1 MKNRILVGTIASLLF
16 DMAITGAATSPAW
29 ANDHPSAPGQSSSA
43 YDAAAR
49 NQVSGKG
56 DGWSWHLDTSTGVLT
71 LGGDNIHAD
80 KPENIWTGHHDSVRH
95 IVFEPGS
102 KAVGSLD
109 YMFEQMLN
117 LQTVDLTNV
126 DLSGVTSLDYAFE
139 ECSELESVY
148 IGTKKD
154 AGVYLSGADLSG
166 LKSKK
171 GLFADCPKLKHFDL
185 SDIDASSLKE
195 GVIGWE
201 SPQLTTLNL
210 ERANL
215 TGLTQL
221 LMPRGNKTVE
231 VVEAAGLQ
239 LSDSCRTIIG
249 FPGCKNLK
257 RADLSNWNTKGVE
270 EIRSLFTRCYSLT
283 DFDTTGWDT
292 SNVTRMTSAFESCHG
307 LEHIDLRHW
316 DVSSVED
323 MRSMFNNC
331 YSATS
336 IDTSGW
342 DTSSLK
348 EAARCFRNCSSLKDF
363 DLSHWNVRNLESA
376 AYMFQECMGL
386 TSVDL
391 GTWRPLKLQS
401 VYGMFEECENLKR
414 LDLGEWKTPS
424 LKDMGEFVKGCTR
437 LKSID
442 VSKFDTSKVEDMHWA
457 FGGCDSLQ
465 ALDLSNFSAESLTD
479 GRWAISGLSS
489 LKHLDISGLG
499 ALKVQDINDKSDA
512 FLSNCPSLIS
522 IVMPNAEFP
531 TCNDGT
537 YALDLP
543 ANRNWTHVEQNG
555 RPAVGSPSLRAEE
568 LYESYPSCGAG
579 WWVWDLFLDAHFDPA
594 GGDHGPQPQVIDC
607 TQDATLQASAP
618 VRKGYRFAGWK
629 LEGKLYQPDTSGNIV
644 IAQADAQRLLGKMN
658 GGAITLVAQWEPEP
672 QPGPEREPEPQPE
685 PEPEP
690 EPQPEP
696 QPNPHPKPEPNPQPQ
711 PEPEPEPQPEPE
723 PDNSTPLIPLEP
735 SKPVHPEPEP
745 QPGPQPEPE
754 PEPDNSTPLIPLDPA
769 KPVQPEPEPES
780 NSDGSTPLI
789 PIEPAMPASPQ
800 PTPHPQPQVQSN
812 PQSNPSNPNDEHP
825 SEVENSNVL
834 PKTGDPSLVAQAA
847 ALGAVG
853 TTLGTLAATRRKR
866 K

>member
-1 MKNRILVGTIASLLF
+1 MQTNPRIYGP
-16 DMAITGAATSPAW
+16 AITTALGILSSNPAPRQSDLL
-29 ANDHPSAPGQSSSA
+29 DH
-43 YDAAAR
+43 
-49 NQVSGKG
+49 
-56 DGWSWHLDTSTGVLT
+56 
-71 LGGDNIHAD
+71 
-80 KPENIWTGHHDSVRH
+80 
-95 IVFEPGS
+95 
-102 KAVGSLD
+102 
-109 YMFEQMLN
+109 MFEQMLN

-154 AGVYLSGADLSG
+154 SGVYLSGADLSG
-166 LKSKK
+166 LKTKK

-185 SDIDASSLKE
+185 SDIDASSLEE

-257 RADLSNWNTKGVE
+257 RADLSNWNTKGVKR
-270 EIRSLFTRCYSLT
+270 IRSLFTWCYSLT

-292 SNVTRMTSAFESCHG
+292 SNVTHMTSAFESCFS

-316 DVSSVED
+316 DVSSAED

-331 YSATS
+331 YNATS

-363 DLSHWNVRNLESA
+363 DLSHWNVGNLESA

-414 LDLGEWKTPS
+414 LDLREWKTPS

-465 ALDLSNFSAESLTD
+465 ALDLSSFSAESLTD

-499 ALKVQDINDKSDA
+499 ALKVQDIDNESDA
-512 FLSNCPSLIS
+512 FLSDCPSLIS

-531 TCNDGT
+531 TCNDGA
-537 YALDLP
+537 YAVELP
-543 ANRNWTHVEQNG
+543 ASRNWTHVEQNG

-568 LYESYPSCGAG
+568 LYESYPSCGSG
-579 WWVWDLFLDAHFDPA
+579 WWVWDLFLDVHFDPA

-607 TQDATLQASAP
+607 THDATLQASAP

-629 LEGKLYQPDTSGNIV
+629 LEKKLYQPDTSGNIV

-658 GGAITLVAQWEPEP
+658 GSAITLVAQWESAPEP
-672 QPGPEREPEPQPE
+672 QPEPEPEPQPE

-690 EPQPEP
+690 EPQP
-696 QPNPHPKPEPNPQPQ
+696 Q
-711 PEPEPEPQPEPE
+711 PEPQPEPQPDGSTPLVPLE
-723 PDNSTPLIPLEP
+723 PAKPIQPKPEPNPDNSTPLIPIKPAEP
-735 SKPVHPEPEP
+735 VPPQSDSHSEP
-745 QPGPQPEPE
+745 QIRPE
-754 PEPDNSTPLIPLDPA
+754 A
-769 KPVQPEPEPES
+769 H
-780 NSDGSTPLI
+780 
-789 PIEPAMPASPQ
+789 
-800 PTPHPQPQVQSN
+800 PTPT
-812 PQSNPSNPNDEHP
+812 NPNSEHP
-825 SEVENSNVL
+825 SEVGNNNVL
-834 PKTGDPSLVAQAA
+834 PKTGDPSLAAQVI
-847 ALGAVG
+847 ALGAAG
-853 TTLGTLAATRRKR
+853 TTLGTIAFTRRKR